1 MTVRLT
7 CRISGW
13 WHEGWRTSFSME
25 HYPGSMIIYE
35 VQRKGSRR
43 QLSLPLLRGRLAMS
57 DETLVDVAPSP
68 LRPRL
73 QAGGER
79 VVGLLVVR
87 PGVPVR

>member
-1 MTVRLT
+1 V
-7 CRISGW
+7 
-13 WHEGWRTSFSME
+13 
-25 HYPGSMIIYE
+25 IIYE
-35 VQRKGSRR
+35 VHVRTRGANYRFRCFVGLLGEDGVVESR
-43 QLSLPLLRGRLAMS
+43 PLRGRSAGS

-73 QAGGER
+73 QARGER